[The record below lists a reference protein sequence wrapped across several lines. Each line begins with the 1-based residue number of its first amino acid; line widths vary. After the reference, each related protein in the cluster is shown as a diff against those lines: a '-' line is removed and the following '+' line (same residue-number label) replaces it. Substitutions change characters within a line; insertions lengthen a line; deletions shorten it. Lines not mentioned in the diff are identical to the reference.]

1 MSSMRKKHGA
11 DARVCRRIWIN
22 RNISLTDLDAREV
35 AAFLLAAA
43 DELEDLSEYAGMISA
58 QMM

>member
-1 MSSMRKKHGA
+1 MKHGA
-11 DARVCRRIWIN
+11 DARVCRHIRIN
-22 RNISLTDLDAREV
+22 RNILLTALDAREV

-43 DELEDLSEYAGMISA
+43 DELEDLSGYAGMIPA

>member
-1 MSSMRKKHGA
+1 MRKKQGA
-11 DARVCRRIWIN
+11 DARVCRGIWIN
-22 RNISLTDLDAREV
+22 RNISLTAFDAREV

>member
-1 MSSMRKKHGA
+1 MSSTRMKHGA
-11 DARVCRRIWIN
+11 DARVCRHIRIN
-22 RNISLTDLDAREV
+22 RNILLSALDAREV

-43 DELEDLSEYAGMISA
+43 DQLEDFSEYAGMISA

>member
-1 MSSMRKKHGA
+1 MRKKRGA
-11 DARVCRRIWIN
+11 DARVCRGIWIN
-22 RNISLTDLDAREV
+22 RNISLTALDAREV

-43 DELEDLSEYAGMISA
+43 DELEDLSEYAGMTSA

>member
-1 MSSMRKKHGA
+1 MRKKHGA

-22 RNISLTDLDAREV
+22 RNNSLTALDAREV

-43 DELEDLSEYAGMISA
+43 DELEDLSGYAGMVSA

>member
-1 MSSMRKKHGA
+1 MKHGA
-11 DARVCRRIWIN
+11 DARVCRHIRIN
-22 RNISLTDLDAREV
+22 RNILLTALDAREV

-43 DELEDLSEYAGMISA
+43 DQLEDFSAYAGMISA

>member
-1 MSSMRKKHGA
+1 
-11 DARVCRRIWIN
+11 
-22 RNISLTDLDAREV
+22 LTALDAREV

-43 DELEDLSEYAGMISA
+43 DELEDLSECAGMISA

>member
-1 MSSMRKKHGA
+1 LDQSEHFV
-11 DARVCRRIWIN
+11 DA
-22 RNISLTDLDAREV
+22 LDAREV
-35 AAFLLAAA
+35 AAFSLAAA

>member
-1 MSSMRKKHGA
+1 MRKKQGA
-11 DARVCRRIWIN
+11 DARACRGIWIN
-22 RNISLTDLDAREV
+22 RNISLTVLDAREV

-43 DELEDLSEYAGMISA
+43 DELQDLSEYAGMISA

>member
-1 MSSMRKKHGA
+1 MRKKQGA
-11 DARVCRRIWIN
+11 DARVCRGIWIN
-22 RNISLTDLDAREV
+22 RNISLTALDAREV

-43 DELEDLSEYAGMISA
+43 DELEDLSEYAGMTSA

>member
-1 MSSMRKKHGA
+1 MRKKQGA
-11 DARVCRRIWIN
+11 DARVCRGIWIN
-22 RNISLTDLDAREV
+22 RNISLTALDAREV

>member
-1 MSSMRKKHGA
+1 MRKKQGA
-11 DARVCRRIWIN
+11 DARVCSGIWIN
-22 RNISLTDLDAREV
+22 RNISLTALDAREV

-58 QMM
+58 QMI

>member
-1 MSSMRKKHGA
+1 MRKKQGA
-11 DARVCRRIWIN
+11 DAQVCRGIWIN
-22 RNISLTDLDAREV
+22 RNISLTALDAREV

>member
-1 MSSMRKKHGA
+1 MSSMKKKHRA

-22 RNISLTDLDAREV
+22 RNISLTALAAREV

-43 DELEDLSEYAGMISA
+43 DELEDLSGYAGMIPA